1 MLSTLGT
8 GLHRAIVLAVYDPG
22 AGTEPPG
29 NAATA
34 MHTIMD
40 WAAAIGLALCVVSA
54 IGAGV
59 MLAMSYYGHGSPKLG
74 AIGWVCA
81 GVALVSSAAPIVNGI
96 AGA

>member
-1 MLSTLGT
+1 MLSTLPT
-8 GLHRAIVLAVYDPG
+8 GLHRAIVAAVYDPKG
-22 AGTEPPG
+22 GKEPPG
-29 NAATA
+29 KAATG

-54 IGAGV
+54 VGAGV
-59 MLAMSYYGHGSPKLG
+59 MLAMSYFGHGSPKIA

-81 GVALVSSAAPIVNGI
+81 GVAVVSSAAPIVNGI